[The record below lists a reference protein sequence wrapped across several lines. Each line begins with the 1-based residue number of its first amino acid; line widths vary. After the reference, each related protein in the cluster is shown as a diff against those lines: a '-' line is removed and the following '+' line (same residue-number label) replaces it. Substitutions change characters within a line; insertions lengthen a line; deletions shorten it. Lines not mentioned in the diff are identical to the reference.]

1 MYNTYFGLTE
11 NPFNLTPD
19 PRFLFLSQKHKE
31 ALSHL
36 RYGIHER
43 KGFIVI
49 TGYIGTG
56 KTTILRAL
64 LADLDPI
71 IKTALIFNAY
81 VSENEILKVINQEFG
96 ISSDKKM
103 SKKECIDALN
113 NFLLE
118 TYKNGGNAV
127 LFLDEAQ
134 NLSPKVLEQIRM
146 ISNLETEKH
155 KLLQIVFVGQSELNE
170 LLLMP
175 GLRQLNDRITV
186 RYDLKPL
193 DKKDLKA
200 YVEHRLT
207 VAGARGQVQFNRGA
221 IKALYKETK
230 GNPRLINAI
239 SDRALLIS
247 YSREKSVLT
256 RNIIKKSALNVKGD
270 AVFYKSGI
278 NFFLIKFRFAFIFLL
293 LIMISFAGGWIF
305 NEPVKSIINDFI
317 SNNNKNEKI
326 KDYAQLTNNH
336 KNDSLNILEINK
348 PEINKPVINKPEIIK
363 PEINKPEFNKPEI
376 NKPEIDKS
384 ELAKPKI
391 NNHKIINITKPEK
404 NKLTDIGKENNI
416 IKIQNDQNELN
427 HKNIKIE
434 SLNNAQQLEN
444 INNSNNINLNEK
456 NNKKKIIENEPLND
470 NVLNKKK
477 EPGNKTNEKNIHE
490 FETNDNSDISS
501 NTYMLKKNP
510 DIIKEDVQ
518 LKVSINDISNEIS
531 KKNEKTI
538 IKNLKNELKKNIVN
552 TDHNN
557 DTKKI
562 EKQNMNESQNVNDNL
577 EKYNLKDM
585 RTDND
590 FFVLSME
597 TDIPESL
604 NKDFN
609 ERNMKSMKKFL
620 NKPWELGMTA
630 PEIMWIQKTL
640 NDSGY
645 SVKITGIYN
654 TETINAVKK
663 LQKDFGLSV
672 DGIIGPQSK
681 WALFQLSSTG
691 GKVENKIKHLGK
703 ASLRDN

>member
-221 IKALYKETK
+221 IKALFKETK

-247 YSREKSVLT
+247 YSREKSILT

-278 NFFLIKFRFAFIFLL
+278 NFFHIKYKFALIFLF

-305 NEPVKSIINDFI
+305 NEPVKSIINNFI
-317 SNNNKNEKI
+317 SNNNKNEQI

-336 KNDSLNILEINK
+336 KNDSINIFEITK
-348 PEINKPVINKPEIIK
+348 PEITKPEIIK
-363 PEINKPEFNKPEI
+363 PEITKPEI
-376 NKPEIDKS
+376 IKPELTNSKIDKS

-391 NNHKIINITKPEK
+391 NNHEIINITKPEK
-404 NKLTDIGKENNI
+404 KKLTDIGKENNI
-416 IKIQNDQNELN
+416 IKLQNDQNELK

-434 SLNNAQQLEN
+434 SSNDIQKSEI
-444 INNSNNINLNEK
+444 INNSNSIYLNEE
-456 NNKKKIIENEPLND
+456 NNKKIIENEPLND
-470 NVLNKKK
+470 NILN
-477 EPGNKTNEKNIHE
+477 NNTNEKNVNE
-490 FETNDNSDISS
+490 FKTNDNNISS
-501 NTYMLKKNP
+501 NTNMLKKNSN
-510 DIIKEDVQ
+510 IINEDVQ

-531 KKNEKTI
+531 KKNEKKI
-538 IKNLKNELKKNIVN
+538 IKNLKNELKNNIVN
-552 TDHNN
+552 TDHSN

-562 EKQNMNESQNVNDNL
+562 ENQNISESQKVNDNSQ
-577 EKYNLKDM
+577 KYNLKNM
-585 RTDND
+585 KIDND

-597 TDIPESL
+597 TEIPESL

-645 SVKITGIYN
+645 NVKITGIYN

-691 GKVENKIKHLGK
+691 GKVEKKIKHLGK
-703 ASLRDN
+703 ANLRDN